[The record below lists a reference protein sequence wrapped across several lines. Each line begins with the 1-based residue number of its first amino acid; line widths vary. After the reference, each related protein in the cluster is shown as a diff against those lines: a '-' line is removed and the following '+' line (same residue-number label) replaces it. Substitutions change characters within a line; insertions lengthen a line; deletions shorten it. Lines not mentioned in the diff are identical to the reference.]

1 MNSTSDLLTK
11 NLKPLPIHNPF
22 SRVKKMGVDIDSV
35 INEIKFD
42 QKLIS
47 VFNTYNK
54 YVNFRFDYVIRT
66 SINQFPDEL
75 NHNVDREYYSKCLM
89 TVIHKLS
96 NISNLLN

>member
-11 NLKPLPIHNPF
+11 NLKPLPICNPF
-22 SRVKKMGVDIDSV
+22 GRVKTMGLDIDSV

-54 YVNFRFDYVIRT
+54 YINFRFDYVIRT
-66 SINQFPDEL
+66 SITQLPDEL
-75 NHNVDREYYSKCLM
+75 NHNVDREYYSK
-89 TVIHKLS
+89 S
-96 NISNLLN
+96 FFG